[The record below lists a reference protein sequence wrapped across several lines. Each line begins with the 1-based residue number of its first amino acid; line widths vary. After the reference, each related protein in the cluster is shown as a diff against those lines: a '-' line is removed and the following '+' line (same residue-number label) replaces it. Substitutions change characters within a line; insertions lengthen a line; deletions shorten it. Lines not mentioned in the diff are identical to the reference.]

1 MNPAEVAY
9 VFHTRG
15 TLLCP
20 LTASESQSPL
30 ARSQSCFIVRPPT
43 PPLPVAP
50 RALGDWGVELFN
62 EHFLALGMVLGVGG
76 TAANI
81 PFPQSKI
88 VLGGPPEG
96 RGGTN
101 SVAGEGQP
109 SKVERKSREG
119 LPAALRDQLCPRQAE
134 AGESRGRTS
143 RCSSPWGTGGLSEHP
158 KANKHPF

>member
-30 ARSQSCFIVRPPT
+30 ACSQSCFIVRPPT

-88 VLGGPPEG
+88 ESVGGP
-96 RGGTN
+96 
-101 SVAGEGQP
+101 
-109 SKVERKSREG
+109 
-119 LPAALRDQLCPRQAE
+119 
-134 AGESRGRTS
+134 SRG
-143 RCSSPWGTGGLSEHP
+143 TGRNQLRGWRGAA
-158 KANKHPF
+158 KQG